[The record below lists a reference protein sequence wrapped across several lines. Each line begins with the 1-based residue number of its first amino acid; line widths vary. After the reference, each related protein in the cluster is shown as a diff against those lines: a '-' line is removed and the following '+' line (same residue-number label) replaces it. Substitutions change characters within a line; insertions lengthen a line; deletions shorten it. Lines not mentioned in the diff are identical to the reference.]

1 MLFLREDWKLF
12 RNIETLSQKA
22 GVPQEAIPSLVVKE
36 LVDNALDVGS
46 TCELGL
52 MPGVNGFYVQD
63 SGAGIDPEQLAELF
77 SVSRP
82 LVSSKLLRLPTRGAL
97 GNGLQVVSGAVLAS
111 GGHIEV
117 QTRGQEYRLD
127 FGQDGSTEVCLIGAG
142 SGAGARVSVV
152 FGANLRV
159 RDSDL
164 DWGRLAI
171 AFARGAGF
179 SCKTSPYW
187 YTSEAF
193 YELANSYYGPVE
205 TLAASFEGITKARAK
220 ELAPLYA
227 GRTSAQ
233 LSFAETEN
241 ILQQLRANSR
251 EVKQNRL
258 GHIGDLP
265 DFRACATAAGHHRV
279 ESLRGRHGAAI
290 PYLVEAWV
298 NLAAEATIT
307 VLVNKTRIT
316 GEVRIYDDRGK
327 LSLFGC
333 GLAHSLKSK
342 SAAIVINVQ
351 TPYMPITSD
360 GKEPDL
366 EPMAGAIA
374 DAIRRAAAK
383 ARRGVAQGKDTGGRN
398 EKEIILH
405 FLPAAVSKAS
415 GEGVYKFSQRQLYY
429 AIRPYVITRMGKQPD
444 YNYFCRVL
452 TEYEAENGNI
462 PAMYRDPRGV
472 LYHPHLKEEIPLGTI
487 SVANYERPE
496 WTFNKIL
503 YSEKEGFFTILK
515 DAKFP
520 ERFDCA
526 LLTSKGYA
534 SRAVKDLFDFL
545 GDTDEEILFFCIHDA
560 DAAGTK
566 IYETLQDGTMA
577 RPGRRVRVVNLG
589 LDPEEAMEM
598 GLEVETAERSVSRR
612 PVAGYLSDEWR
623 EWLQDKRVELN
634 AMTSPQFLQWLE
646 AKIAAHGV
654 RKVVPDNQVM
664 RKTLQAEVNA
674 LTARQVQEQILREG
688 GYDQRVRRAIQ
699 AVAPILDREASTL
712 RRVVADQLDIDGEAH
727 WSQPV
732 RDVAKKIVEKAE

>member
-22 GVPQEAIPSLVVKE
+22 GVPQESIPSLVVKE

-46 TCELGL
+46 SCELDL
-52 MPGVNGFYVQD
+52 VPGINGFYVHD
-63 SGAGIDPEQLAELF
+63 SGEGIDPEQLQELF

-97 GNGLQVVSGAVLAS
+97 GNGLRVVSGAVLAS
-111 GGHIEV
+111 GGYIQV
-117 QTRGQEYRLD
+117 DTRGKKYSLNFD
-127 FGQDGSTEVCLIGAG
+127 QDGNTKVSVTGES
-142 SGAGARVSVV
+142 SGQGTRVVVV
-152 FGANLRV
+152 FGPNLPV

-164 DWGRLAI
+164 EWGRLSI
-171 AFARGAGF
+171 AFARGTDF
-179 SCKTSPYW
+179 KCKTSPYW

-193 YELANSYYGPVE
+193 FELANSYYGPVE
-205 TLAASFEGITKARAK
+205 TLAASFDGINRAMAK
-220 ELAPLYA
+220 EIA
-227 GRTSAQ
+227 GPFPDRTSAQ
-233 LSFAETEN
+233 LSFDETEN
-241 ILQQLRANSR
+241 FLHQLRAHSR
-251 EVKQNRL
+251 EVKHNKL
-258 GHIGDLP
+258 GRIGDLP
-265 DFRACATAAGHHRV
+265 AFRDYTTANGYHQV
-279 ESLRGRHGAAI
+279 KSLRGQHSATI

-298 NLAAEATIT
+298 NLAEKSRLTL
-307 VLVNKTRIT
+307 LVNKTRIT
-316 GEVRIYDDRGK
+316 GDVRVYDDRGK

-333 GLAHSLKSK
+333 GLAHSTKSK
-342 SAAIVINVQ
+342 SADIVINVQ

-366 EPMAGAIA
+366 EPMANEIA

-383 ARRGVAQGKDTGGRN
+383 ARRAVSHNMETGGRN
-398 EKEIILH
+398 EKEIILQ
-405 FLPAAVSKAS
+405 FLAEAVGKAS
-415 GEGVYKFSQRQLYY
+415 GQGVYKFSQRQLYY
-429 AIRPYVITRMGKQPD
+429 AIRPFVIAQLDKQPD
-444 YNYFCRVL
+444 YNYFCRVI
-452 TEYEAENGNI
+452 TEYEASHGNI

-487 SVANYERPE
+487 AVENYQRPE

-534 SRAVKDLFDFL
+534 SRAVKDLFDLL

-566 IYETLQDGTMA
+566 IYETLQEGTMA
-577 RPGRRVRVVNLG
+577 RPGRRVRIINLG
-589 LDPEEAMEM
+589 LEPQEALEM
-598 GLEVETAERSVSRR
+598 GLEVEPAERAVSRR
-612 PVAGYLSDEWR
+612 PVAGYLADEWR
-623 EWLQDKRVELN
+623 EWLQDNRVELN
-634 AMTSPQFLQWLE
+634 AMTSPQFLAWLE
-646 AKIAAHGV
+646 AKISAHGV
-654 RKVVPDNQVM
+654 GKIVPDNHVM
-664 RKTLQAEVNA
+664 RQTLQAEVIA
-674 LTARQVQEQILREG
+674 LTARQVQEQILREA

-699 AVAPILDREASTL
+699 AVTPLIQQEAASL
-712 RRVVADQLDIDGEAH
+712 RRVVANELENNDEAH

-732 RDVAKKIVEKAE
+732 RDVAQKIVKKLT

>member
-22 GVPQEAIPSLVVKE
+22 GVPQESIPSLVVKE

-46 TCELGL
+46 TCELDL
-52 MPGVNGFYVQD
+52 MPGINGFYVHD
-63 SGAGIDPEQLAELF
+63 SGEGIDPEQLQELF

-97 GNGLQVVSGAVLAS
+97 GNGLRVVSGAVLAS
-111 GGHIEV
+111 GGHIQV
-117 QTRGQEYRLD
+117 DTQGKKYHLHFD
-127 FGQDGSTEVCLIGAG
+127 QDGNTDVCQIGDSSSHG
-142 SGAGARVSVV
+142 TRVVV
-152 FGANLRV
+152 IFGANLPV

-164 DWGRLAI
+164 EWGRLSI
-171 AFARGAGF
+171 AFARGADF
-179 SCKTSPYW
+179 TCKTSPYW

-193 YELANSYYGPVE
+193 FELANSYYGPVE
-205 TLAASFEGITKARAK
+205 TLASSFEGINRATAK
-220 ELAPLYA
+220 EIA
-227 GRTSAQ
+227 GLFPDRTSAQ
-233 LSFAETEN
+233 LSFDETEKF
-241 ILQQLRANSR
+241 LHQLRANSR
-251 EVKQNRL
+251 EVKHNKL
-258 GHIGDLP
+258 GRIGDLP
-265 DFRACATAAGHHRV
+265 DFRDYTTAGGYHSV
-279 ESLRGRHGAAI
+279 KSLRGQHSATI

-298 NLAAEATIT
+298 NLAEQSSLTI
-307 VLVNKTRIT
+307 LVNKTRIT
-316 GEVRIYDDRGK
+316 GDVRIYDDRGK

-333 GLAHSLKSK
+333 GLGHSTKSK
-342 SAAIVINVQ
+342 SADIVINVQ

-366 EPMAGAIA
+366 EPMANDIA
-374 DAIRRAAAK
+374 DTIRRAAAK
-383 ARRGVAQGKDTGGRN
+383 AKRAASHSKDTGRRN

-405 FLPAAVSKAS
+405 FLPEAVGKAS
-415 GEGVYKFSQRQLYY
+415 GQGVYKFSQRQLYY
-429 AIRPYVITRMGKQPD
+429 AIRPYVIAQMDKQLD
-444 YNYFCRVL
+444 YNYFCRVI
-452 TEYEAENGNI
+452 TEYEAKNGNI

-472 LYHPHLKEEIPLGTI
+472 LYHPHLKEEIPIGTI
-487 SVANYERPE
+487 SVENYERPE

-566 IYETLQDGTMA
+566 IYETLQEGTMA
-577 RPGRRVRVVNLG
+577 RPGRRVKIINLG
-589 LDPEEAMEM
+589 LEPQEALEM
-598 GLEVETAERSVSRR
+598 GLEVEPAERAISRR
-612 PVAGYLSDEWR
+612 PVAGYLDDKWR
-623 EWLQDKRVELN
+623 EWLQDNRVELN
-634 AMTSPQFLQWLE
+634 AMTSPQFLEWLE
-646 AKIAAHGV
+646 AKISAHGV
-654 RKVVPDNQVM
+654 RKVVPDNHVM
-664 RKTLQAEVNA
+664 RKTLQAEVIA
-674 LTARQVQEQILREG
+674 LTTQQVQEQILREA

-699 AVAPILDREASTL
+699 AVTPIMEQEVSSL
-712 RRVVADQLDIDGEAH
+712 RRVVSNELDIHDEAH

-732 RDVAKKIVEKAE
+732 RDVAKKIVRKLA